1 MHSSPRP
8 PARVARVGAPPGA
21 RHELPPAVPEF
32 VLRHRRLLLVGLH
45 AALVPVVYATAFALR
60 FDGALPAPYV
70 GTFWA
75 TLPVLFVVRLVAFA
89 LFRQYSGWWRHAG
102 FYDLIELGKAT
113 TLGSLAFWGLTAL
126 GEQLRDVPHPGLPR
140 SVFVLEWG
148 ATVLCLGGLR
158 FGLRWMRER
167 KGSDAWPSEARRTLI
182 VGADATA
189 ERLLRQVRADAGSG
203 IHPVGLVDD
212 HPAKAGMRLHGVSV
226 LGTVADLSR
235 LIPRHAIELVVVA
248 VTEATREQM
257 RHIVEQCT
265 RLGVEFKIV
274 PSLREILAGTARA
287 NQPRTVRIEDLLGRA
302 PVALDL
308 AAVCADLA
316 GSVVLITGGAGS
328 IGSELARQ
336 VARLGPRRVVLVD
349 QAESPLF
356 FVHRELVD
364 RDPALD
370 VVPVIADVA
379 HPRQLER
386 AFAQHRP
393 DYVLH
398 AAAYKHVPMME
409 ANVLEA
415 VHNNVLGTFAVA
427 ECAVRHGA
435 KKFVMISTDKAVN
448 PSSVMG
454 ATKRAAERI
463 VLEYPEFRHSGT
475 DFRAVRF
482 GNVLGSNGSVVPV
495 FTQQIA
501 AGGPVTVTDPETT
514 RYFMTIPEAVQLVLQ
529 AAALPEASGRIAMLD
544 MGEPVRI
551 VEMAEQLIRLSGLE
565 PYAEIPIVFTG
576 LRPGEKLHEE
586 LMTRGCTTGP
596 TSVDKIRVLQEPA
609 AGPAPVPA
617 TVARMRNAVQNGS
630 ATAALRVVHALV
642 PEWDAP
648 DLGAWDA
655 PADAALGEAPADSLV
670 DTLTDSLADVGR
682 PMVAVRDRYARP
694 PLIERTGEGRRATN
708 PSPAA

>member
-1 MHSSPRP
+1 M
-8 PARVARVGAPPGA
+8 APGA
-21 RHELPPAVPEF
+21 RALRARPELPPAVPEF

-45 AALVPVVYATAFALR
+45 AAIVPLVYATAFALR
-60 FDGALPAPYV
+60 FDGAVPAVYV
-70 GTFWA
+70 VAFWA
-75 TLPVLFVVRLVAFA
+75 TLPLLFGVRLVVFA

-102 FYDLIELGKAT
+102 FYDLIELGKAA
-113 TLGSLAFWGLTAL
+113 TLGSLIFSAATAL
-126 GEQLRDVPHPGLPR
+126 GTLLPAFPRPGLPR
-140 SVFVLEWG
+140 SVIVLEWG
-148 ATVLCLGGLR
+148 ATILCLGGLR
-158 FGLRWMRER
+158 FGLRWTRER
-167 KGSDAWPSEARRTLI
+167 RVTDASPRDARRALI
-182 VGADATA
+182 VGADSTA
-189 ERLLRQVRADAGSG
+189 ERLLRQLRADASTG

-212 HPAKAGMRLHGVSV
+212 HPDKAGMRLHGVPV
-226 LGTVADLSR
+226 LGRVADLGR

-248 VTEATREQM
+248 VTAATRQQM
-257 RHIVEQCT
+257 RHIVESCAG
-265 RLGVEFKIV
+265 LGVEFKIV
-274 PSLREILAGTARA
+274 PSLREILDGEARPD
-287 NQPRTVRIEDLLGRA
+287 QPRTVRIEDLLGRA

-308 AAVCADLA
+308 TAVRADLA
-316 GSVVLITGGAGS
+316 DSVVLITGGAGS

-336 VARLGPRRVVLVD
+336 VARLGPRRLVLVD
-349 QAESPLF
+349 QAESPLY
-356 FVHRELVD
+356 FVHREVAE
-364 RDPALD
+364 RDPGLE
-370 VVPVIADVA
+370 VVPVIADIT
-379 HPRQLER
+379 HPRQLDR
-386 AFAQHRP
+386 AFALHRP

-454 ATKRAAERI
+454 ATKRAAERL
-463 VLEYPEFRHSGT
+463 VLEYPEFRQAST

-501 AGGPVTVTDPETT
+501 AGGPVTVTDPQTT

-529 AAALPEASGRIAMLD
+529 AAALPEASGQIAMLD

-565 PYAEIPIVFTG
+565 PYAQIPIVFTG

-596 TSVDKIRVLQEPA
+596 TSVDKVRVLEEPA
-609 AGPAPVPA
+609 LGGAAAPA
-617 TVARMRNAVQNGS
+617 TVARLRAAIQHGS
-630 ATAALRVVHALV
+630 GTAALRALHAFV

-648 DLGAWDA
+648 DLGAWDVA
-655 PADAALGEAPADSLV
+655 ADGTLGPVAA
-670 DTLTDSLADVGR
+670 ADVHVDPTLDPRTDARTEGNR
-682 PMVAVRDRYARP
+682 PHVAARDRYGRT
-694 PLIERTGEGRRATN
+694 PLVERNADGRRAAN
-708 PSPAA
+708 SSPAA